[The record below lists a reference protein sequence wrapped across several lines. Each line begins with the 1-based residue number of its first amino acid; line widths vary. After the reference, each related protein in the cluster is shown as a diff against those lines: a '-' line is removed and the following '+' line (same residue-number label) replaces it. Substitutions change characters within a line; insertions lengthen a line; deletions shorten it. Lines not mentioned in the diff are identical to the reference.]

1 MTNKIT
7 DETLDTI
14 LKENKYVVID
24 FWANWCTPCKMLS
37 PIIDE
42 LEDDYEGRVY
52 IGKVNVDDNDDTVE
66 KYGIRNLPTIVFI
79 KEGEEIGRM
88 AGAVPKQKI
97 EDKLKE
103 LFGV

>member
-1 MTNKIT
+1 MANKIT
-7 DETLDTI
+7 DETLDAI

-24 FWANWCTPCKMLS
+24 FWANWCNPCKMLS

-66 KYGIRNLPTIVFI
+66 RYGIRNLPTIVFI

-88 AGAVPKQKI
+88 AGAFPKQKI
-97 EDKLKE
+97 DDKLKE